1 VNLDTL
7 HTEIQ
12 QYLEDSGL
20 AIFHGHSRA
29 MDETPAVYWDCQ
41 QYPDFKL
48 FIQTAQAAGAKIVV
62 FHQRRFDSGQVDDV
76 LEQLAECDL
85 PREEQREY
93 NRRLTALRIYDGQV
107 CAIELSFDHQGR
119 TFLYDLRTEWYDELG
134 DIVAEIDIMSAGAG
148 GEDDEPL
155 GGYFSKN

>member
-7 HTEIQ
+7 NTEIQ

-20 AIFHGHSRA
+20 VIFHGHSRT
-29 MDETPAVYWDCQ
+29 MDAAPAVYWDCEQ
-41 QYPDFKL
+41 HPDYKL
-48 FIQTAQAAGAKIVV
+48 FIQTAQAAGVKIIV
-62 FHQRRFDSGQVDDV
+62 FHQRRFDSGQVDDA

-85 PREEQREY
+85 SREEQREY
-93 NRRLTALRIYDGQV
+93 KRRLSALRVYDGQV
-107 CAIELSFDHQGR
+107 CAIELSFDHQDR
-119 TFLYDLRTEWYDELG
+119 VFLFDLHTEWYDELG
-134 DIVAEIDIMSAGAG
+134 DLAAEIDIMSAGA